1 MSVNVIEKNVVEELL
16 QDPTVAAIAQCREI
30 FWLNPDCPAQGQGGS
45 DCVAQE
51 QDGSESAAQGQGN
64 SESNELPIETD
75 EAESRL
81 LRFAPYIKR
90 VWPEVED
97 GIIESPLKEISNFK
111 EAFENASDYSGDG
124 IPGRLFLKCDSH
136 LPISGSVKARGGIY
150 EILKLAEEIAIEN
163 NMLSYTDDYGK
174 LADDEFK
181 ELFSQYSVA
190 VGSTGNL
197 GLSIGIMSAQLGF
210 DVTVHMSADARQW
223 KKDMLKSKGVTV
235 KEYPDDYEAA
245 VAQGRREAEADPK
258 CHFVDDENSLD
269 LFEGYSV
276 AARRLKGQLDELG
289 IRIDPDHRMYVY
301 LPCGV
306 GGAPGGVAYGLK
318 EIFGEDVYCFFAE
331 PTHAPCMM
339 LGLAS
344 GLGKEIS
351 VKDIGIDGITEADGL
366 AVGRPSGLV
375 AKAMKTRLTGCFSVD
390 DSRLY
395 PLLSML
401 KDTEGIFIEPSA
413 CAGFPGLEHIAQERS
428 VGFPTPD
435 ENSIHVVWA
444 TGGAMVPDE
453 EKEDYYR
460 RGRKA

>member
-1 MSVNVIEKNVVEELL
+1 M
-16 QDPTVAAIAQCREI
+16 
-30 FWLNPDCPAQGQGGS
+30 
-45 DCVAQE
+45 
-51 QDGSESAAQGQGN
+51 
-64 SESNELPIETD
+64 
-75 EAESRL
+75 
-81 LRFAPYIKR
+81 
-90 VWPEVED
+90 
-97 GIIESPLKEISNFK
+97 
-111 EAFENASDYSGDG
+111 
-124 IPGRLFLKCDSH
+124 
-136 LPISGSVKARGGIY
+136 
-150 EILKLAEEIAIEN
+150 
-163 NMLSYTDDYGK
+163 
-174 LADDEFK
+174 
-181 ELFSQYSVA
+181 
-190 VGSTGNL
+190 
-197 GLSIGIMSAQLGF
+197 
-210 DVTVHMSADARQW
+210 
-223 KKDMLKSKGVTV
+223 
-235 KEYPDDYEAA
+235 
-245 VAQGRREAEADPK
+245 
-258 CHFVDDENSLD
+258 
-269 LFEGYSV
+269 

-318 EIFGEDVYCFFAE
+318 EIFGDDVYCFFAE

-366 AVGRPSGLV
+366 AAGRPSGLV

-460 RGRKA
+460 RGRNA